1 MKKCMKRVLL
11 GLLLF
16 SFAASTP
23 LMIGCQSKQ
32 EKNKAAKDFQADN
45 LDPTNVKM
53 APLPAPGGKEAAKQ
67 Q

>member
-1 MKKCMKRVLL
+1 MKIWMKRCVV
-11 GLLLF
+11 GLLLVGF
-16 SFAASTP
+16 VTSAP

-53 APLPAPGGKEAAKQ
+53 KPLPGPGGTEAPKQ
-67 Q
+67 